1 MNNHHCHC
9 DIPGII
15 TLSQHDKDSRICD
28 NCDTLLEECHSIT
41 TDVNRFRI
49 EGLVCEFMIRL
60 RLCLNIIPVEAV
72 AFIITPIIR
81 KFNPEGSSDR

>member
-9 DIPGII
+9 DNPVII

-41 TDVNRFRI
+41 TDVPD
-49 EGLVCEFMIRL
+49 
-60 RLCLNIIPVEAV
+60 LNMY
-72 AFIITPIIR
+72 FQITYQAR
-81 KFNPEGSSDR
+81 

>member
-9 DIPGII
+9 DIPVII

-41 TDVNRFRI
+41 TDVPD
-49 EGLVCEFMIRL
+49 
-60 RLCLNIIPVEAV
+60 LNMY
-72 AFIITPIIR
+72 FQITYQD
-81 KFNPEGSSDR
+81 KLHKTA